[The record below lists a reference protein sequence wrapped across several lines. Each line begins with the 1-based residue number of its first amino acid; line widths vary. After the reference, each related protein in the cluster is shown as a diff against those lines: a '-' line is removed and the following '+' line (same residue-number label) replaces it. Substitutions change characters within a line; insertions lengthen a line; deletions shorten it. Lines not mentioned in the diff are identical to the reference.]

1 MIRILRML
9 ILKSVTPLNNINMKR
24 LFFIFGFGAV
34 LLAAGCSDDKAAD
47 KKAAAAAPA
56 APHYETALIE
66 AKPVQQQIKLP
77 ASLAAYQEVS
87 IFPKV
92 NGYVKEVLVD
102 VGSQVREGQL
112 LMTLE
117 DPELVQAVVQAK
129 EKYAQALSQYTIS
142 QENYQRLLE
151 ASATPGA
158 ISPMDLATAKA
169 KAVADSALS
178 NSEKANWQA
187 QIAMEGYLR
196 VTAPFTGVIT
206 IRNVHPG
213 ALVDATNKSVPM
225 LELKELDHLRLQ
237 VDIPEA
243 IAATLR
249 NNDTLAFFLSALPGQ
264 RQTARIARK
273 SDNINMQ
280 FRSER
285 VEADI
290 FNKDN
295 HLAPGMYADV
305 IFDSK
310 GTPNALSV
318 PATAVVTS
326 TEQRYVIVVR
336 DGKTVKVDVTT
347 GNQSGGR
354 VEIIGAVQAGER
366 VIAPAND
373 EIKEGITPL

>member
-1 MIRILRML
+1 MMKNAFFLLFLLLL
-9 ILKSVTPLNNINMKR
+9 I
-24 LFFIFGFGAV
+24 
-34 LLAAGCSDDKAAD
+34 AGCSNDKPTD
-47 KKAAAAAPA
+47 KPAPPA
-56 APHYETALIE
+56 APRHYQTAIVE
-66 AKPVQQQIKLP
+66 ATPVQQQIKLP
-77 ASLAAYQEVS
+77 ATLAAYQEVS

-92 NGYVKEVLVD
+92 NGYVKQVLVD
-102 VGSQVREGQL
+102 VGSQVRTGQL

-117 DPELVQAVVQAK
+117 DPELVQATVQAR
-129 EKYAQALSQYTIS
+129 EKYAQAQSQYTIS
-142 QENYQRLLE
+142 QENYERLLE

-187 QIAMEGYLR
+187 QLAMQGYLQ

-213 ALVDATNKSVPM
+213 ALVDATNKGVPM
-225 LELKELDHLRLQ
+225 LELKEIDHLRLQ

-249 NNDTLAFFLSALPGQ
+249 NNDTLSFYLSALPGQ
-264 RQTARIARK
+264 KQTARIARK

-280 FRSER
+280 YRSER
-285 VEADI
+285 VEADVY
-290 FNKDN
+290 NKDN

-305 IFDSK
+305 LFDSK
-310 GTPNALSV
+310 GTPGALSA
-318 PATAVVTS
+318 PLNAVVIS
-326 TEQRYVIVVR
+326 TERKYVIVVR
-336 DGKTVKVDVTT
+336 NGKTMKIDVST
-347 GNQSGGR
+347 GNQSRGQ
-354 VEIIGAVQAGER
+354 VEIVGAVRTGDT

-373 EIKEGITPL
+373 EIKEGIPVQ

>member
-1 MIRILRML
+1 
-9 ILKSVTPLNNINMKR
+9 MKNA
-24 LFFIFGFGAV
+24 FFIIAFGSV

-47 KKAAAAAPA
+47 KKTSIP
-56 APHYETALIE
+56 PPPRHYQTAVVE
-66 AKPVQQQIKLP
+66 AMPVQQQIKLP
-77 ASLAAYQEVS
+77 ATLAAYQEVS

-92 NGYVKEVLVD
+92 NGYVKQVLVD
-102 VGSQVREGQL
+102 VGSQVRTGQL

-129 EKYAQALSQYTIS
+129 EKYSQTQAQYTID

-178 NSEKANWQA
+178 NSEKAGWQA
-187 QIAMEGYLR
+187 QIAMEDYLR

-213 ALVDATNKSVPM
+213 ALVDASNKGIPM
-225 LELKELDHLRLQ
+225 LELKEIDHLRLQ

-249 NNDTLAFFLSALPGQ
+249 SNDTLSFYLSALPGQ
-264 RQTARIARK
+264 KQTARIARK

-280 FRSER
+280 YRSER
-285 VEADI
+285 VEADVY
-290 FNKDN
+290 NKDN

-305 IFDSK
+305 VFDSK
-310 GTPNALSV
+310 GTPGALSA
-318 PATAVVTS
+318 PLNAVVIS
-326 TEQRYVIVVR
+326 TERKYVIVVR
-336 DGKTVKVDVTT
+336 NGKAMKIDVST
-347 GNQSGGR
+347 GNQNDGR
-354 VEIIGAVQAGER
+354 VEIIGAVQAGDT

-373 EIKEGITPL
+373 EIKQGVSVQ